1 MTGSNLSLSDVTKRL
16 TRLGQLLFAHYRMI
30 YFVLFI
36 CALSGAI
43 IGLNLA
49 LYQPS
54 DEEYRT
60 TKLSETQSAR
70 FDAET
75 IEKIQNLNAKQ
86 QTITDALPVGQ
97 RTNPFGE

>member
-1 MTGSNLSLSDVTKRL
+1 MKTGLSLRSIGAPFSKIGRFFL
-16 TRLGQLLFAHYRMI
+16 IHNKMI

-36 CALSGAI
+36 MILISAI

-54 DEEYRT
+54 DEDYRAQ
-60 TKLSETQSAR
+60 KLSETQSPR
-70 FDAET
+70 FDTAT
-75 IEKIQNLNAKQ
+75 IEKIQRLNSGQ
-86 QTITDALPVGQ
+86 QTTTETSPAGS

>member
-1 MTGSNLSLSDVTKRL
+1 MTSGKISLGGIQNAFGRF
-16 TRLGQLLFAHYRMI
+16 GHFLFTYNRMI

-43 IGLNLA
+43 IGLNIA
-49 LYQPS
+49 LNQPS
-54 DEEYRT
+54 DSEYRT

-75 IEKIQNLNAKQ
+75 IQKIQNLNAQQ

>member
-1 MTGSNLSLSDVTKRL
+1 MKTGLSLGSV
-16 TRLGQLLFAHYRMI
+16 GEPFAKFGRFFMVHNRMI

-36 CALSGAI
+36 SILISAI

-54 DEEYRT
+54 DEDYRAK
-60 TKLSETQSAR
+60 KLSETQSPR
-70 FDAET
+70 FDTAT
-75 IEKIQNLNAKQ
+75 IEKIQRLNSGQ
-86 QTITDALPVGQ
+86 QTTTETSPAGS

>member
-1 MTGSNLSLSDVTKRL
+1 MKTGID
-16 TRLGQLLFAHYRMI
+16 LGSISAPFSKIGKFFIVHNRMI

-36 CALSGAI
+36 SILISAI

-54 DEEYRT
+54 DEDYRAK
-60 TKLSETQSAR
+60 KLSETQSPR
-70 FDAET
+70 FDTAT
-75 IEKIQNLNAKQ
+75 IEKIKRLNSGQ
-86 QTITDALPVGQ
+86 QTTTETSPAGS

>member
-1 MTGSNLSLSDVTKRL
+1 MKNASLSLGGVKD
-16 TRLGQLLFAHYRMI
+16 LFNRFGHFLFTYHRMI
-30 YFVLFI
+30 YFILFV
-36 CALSGAI
+36 CALIGAI
-43 IGLNLA
+43 LGLNLA

-70 FDAET
+70 FDTDT

-86 QTITDALPVGQ
+86 QTITDALPAGQ

>member
-1 MTGSNLSLSDVTKRL
+1 MSSGKISLSGVRNAFG
-16 TRLGQLLFAHYRMI
+16 RFGHFLFTYNRMI

-36 CALSGAI
+36 CALSSAI

-54 DEEYRT
+54 DDEYRT

-70 FDAET
+70 FDTDT

>member
-1 MTGSNLSLSDVTKRL
+1 MKTGLD
-16 TRLGQLLFAHYRMI
+16 LGSIAAPFKKFGKFFIVHNRMI

-36 CALSGAI
+36 SILISAI

-54 DEEYRT
+54 DEDYRT
-60 TKLSETQSAR
+60 KKLNETQSPR
-70 FDAET
+70 FDTAT
-75 IEKIQNLNAKQ
+75 IEKIQRLNSGQ
-86 QTITDALPVGQ
+86 QNVTESSPAGT